1 MEIYKVR
8 KLLNVTKDWRE
19 IHRITMGEII
29 ESCMEYI
36 DLLES
41 DKYKAGKEFQAI
53 DCKIMSLEFE
63 IKKLKLEAKPNLSHK
78 TIQEIDSVIR
88 NYFRN

>member
-19 IHRITMGEII
+19 IHRVTMGEMI

-53 DCKIMSLEFE
+53 DCKVSALESE
-63 IKKLKLEAKPNLSHK
+63 IKRLRMVAKPNLAHE
-78 TIQEIDSVIR
+78 TIKVIDSVIR
-88 NYFRN
+88 EYFRN